1 MKTLLLAGAAALLIA
16 GGASAQ
22 IQSPAQTDMAPRTG
36 MSAQGSAVG
45 NMGSSGTVA
54 GQTRNTRQMSAS
66 AHHNRRQARMAQTR
80 EADRAYMG
88 GGMILENGR
97 PVDMPMMSDRGVG
110 TARGLPRDP
119 TGMGTNRMPGGTGTG
134 AGAGATGSGGN

>member
-1 MKTLLLAGAAALLIA
+1 MKTILLAGAAALLIA

-22 IQSPAQTDMAPRTG
+22 IQSPAQPGMAPATG
-36 MSAQGSAVG
+36 MSAQGSAAG
-45 NMGSSGTVA
+45 NMGSSGVAAA
-54 GQTRNTRQMSAS
+54 GQTRNTRQMTAQ
-66 AHHNRRQARMAQTR
+66 HNRRPARMAQTR

-97 PVDMPMMSDRGVG
+97 PVDMPMMSDRGTG

>member
-1 MKTLLLAGAAALLIA
+1 MKTILLAGAAALLFV

-22 IQSPAQTDMAPRTG
+22 IQSPAQPGMAPATG
-36 MSAQGSAVG
+36 YSAQGSAAG
-45 NMGSSGTVA
+45 TMGSSGTTA
-54 GQTRNTRQMSAS
+54 GTPVRRARPAASTRRAPRNDEAS
-66 AHHNRRQARMAQTR
+66 
-80 EADRAYMG
+80 RAYMG
-88 GGMILENGR
+88 GGVILENGR
-97 PVDMPMMSDRGVG
+97 AVDMPMMPDRGVG